1 MAGQRRRKEKGGSL
15 TVAKSH
21 TRYKKKNQ
29 RLIIICPDKY
39 SR

>member
-15 TVAKSH
+15 MVAKSH

-29 RLIIICPDKY
+29 RSIIICPDKD